1 MSIVE
6 TAKAVPALSSL
17 VDALV
22 QADLVDALSGPG
34 PFTVFA
40 PTNDAFAAISST
52 VAGLTKEQLAQ
63 VLEYHVVASAAVKA
77 GDLTNMQVLLPLY
90 SGHSLG
96 VNLEE
101 VNADGSMRVRIV
113 GENNAVTVTMA
124 DVECTNG
131 VVHVVNAVLIP
142 NLPSASSPTPPA
154 NAATMSIVETAKAV
168 PALSSLVDALVQADL
183 VDALSGPGP
192 FTVFAPTNDAFAAIS
207 STVAGLTKEQL
218 AQVLEYHVVASAA
231 VKAGDLTNMQ
241 VLLPLY
247 SGHSLGVNLEEVNAD
262 GSMRVRIVGENN
274 AVTVT
279 MADVECTN
287 GVVHVVNAVLIPN
300 LGSFLI

>member
-1 MSIVE
+1 MRFATLCGIAVACSGAAVADKCCEACPDGQQKYYSVDMKHGFCGESCISPATFGVFKIFEPNLTIADGSTGYRSCADLGWPKYTETVTHGVFPVKATLDLYDHNGGSVESASSLAAAATMSIVE
-6 TAKAVPALSSL
+6 TAQAVPALSSL

-40 PTNDAFAAISST
+40 PTNDAFAAISSV

-63 VLEYHVVASAAVKA
+63 VLEYHVVAGAAVKA

-90 SGHSLG
+90 LGHSLG
-96 VNLEE
+96 VNLME

-131 VVHVVNAVLIP
+131 VVHVVNAVL
-142 NLPSASSPTPPA
+142 
-154 NAATMSIVETAKAV
+154 
-168 PALSSLVDALVQADL
+168 
-183 VDALSGPGP
+183 
-192 FTVFAPTNDAFAAIS
+192 
-207 STVAGLTKEQL
+207 
-218 AQVLEYHVVASAA
+218 
-231 VKAGDLTNMQ
+231 
-241 VLLPLY
+241 
-247 SGHSLGVNLEEVNAD
+247 
-262 GSMRVRIVGENN
+262 R
-274 AVTVT
+274 
-279 MADVECTN
+279 
-287 GVVHVVNAVLIPN
+287 PN